1 METTKNYHDQINAL
15 NILKLRELLKEL
27 PPFCK
32 QYFRGIENE
41 TSTRTRIAYAMDLK
55 IFFEFLKE
63 TNSILGKIE
72 ITSYPVSLL
81 DDLRRDVEC
90 CHR

>member
-63 TNSILGKIE
+63 RK
-72 ITSYPVSLL
+72 V
-81 DDLRRDVEC
+81 
-90 CHR
+90 